1 LFSFSFSFLLW
12 ARKHGSKSA
21 NSNFLHNSLWLFHLW
36 CPYCSISNPDPEK
49 DMLPWADLRWT
60 SRLLRITSLKME
72 ALNHRAKGTTGTCSS
87 KKPQT
92 LWIPRNSICRGG
104 SPLTRP
110 YKSICQG
117 GSPPY
122 PRLQINFQRRVTCLW
137 KPILLETNLY
147 PPLQNFLFLTT
158 LFLPFFS
165 FIILPSHF

>member
-1 LFSFSFSFLLW
+1 MFSFSFSFLLW
-12 ARKHGSKSA
+12 AWKHGRKSA
-21 NSNFLHNSLWLFHLW
+21 NSNFVHNSLWLFHLW
-36 CPYCSISNPDPEK
+36 CPYCSISNPDPVDISTVENNWPK
-49 DMLPWADLRWT
+49 NGSPESHSKTGQLARVLARNLKLYEYREIRFAGAD
-60 SRLLRITSLKME
+60 
-72 ALNHRAKGTTGTCSS
+72 H
-87 KKPQT
+87 
-92 LWIPRNSICRGG
+92 
-104 SPLTRP
+104 PLTRP